1 MKFMSYALIA
11 STLAL
16 TACQSNPPNPRAP
29 GEVTYR
35 DPKAAKS
42 LSTEVSLSD
51 VLTLAEQMS
60 KKLLQD
66 ETIADSPT
74 VVRIQLIPV
83 KNNTEERSFNTR
95 LITDRISSTLTKS
108 KKVRFVVESSQM
120 QSALQT
126 QKEQDSS
133 FYKKQAGQVAGN
145 AERAKY
151 TLTGDI
157 RVMSQSNRREIDVS
171 YIFSL
176 QLKDV
181 VTQEVFWSDEVIVS
195 KAAAR

>member
-1 MKFMSYALIA
+1 MKFLSVALIA
-11 STLAL
+11 STLVLA
-16 TACQSNPPNPRAP
+16 ACETNPRAP

-42 LSTEVSLSD
+42 LTTGVSFSD
-51 VLTLAEQMS
+51 VLMLAEQMS

-66 ETIADSPT
+66 DTIADSPT

-95 LITDRISSTLTKS
+95 LITDKISSTLTKS
-108 KKVRFVVESSQM
+108 KKVRFVTESSQM
-120 QSALQT
+120 QSALRVQR
-126 QKEQDSS
+126 EQDSS
-133 FYKKQAGQVAGN
+133 FYKKQANEVTGN

-157 RVMSQSNRREIDVS
+157 RVMTQSNRKETDVS

-181 VTQEVFWSDEVIVS
+181 VTQEVFWSDEVVVS